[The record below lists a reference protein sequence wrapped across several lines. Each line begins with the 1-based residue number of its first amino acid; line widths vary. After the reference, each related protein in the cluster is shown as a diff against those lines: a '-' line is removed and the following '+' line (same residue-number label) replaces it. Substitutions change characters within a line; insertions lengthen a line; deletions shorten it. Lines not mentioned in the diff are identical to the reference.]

1 MKPFWKWLAKK
12 PAVTTSFYV
21 YNFSAVP
28 YGQAQLQGLH
38 WMVEGW
44 DAAKSSHL
52 RMIDAGVVSE
62 SSGEDEEAD
71 EEDEGGED
79 LLPIHKKWIGLTK
92 DQQVHHVLVSHG
104 AKWR

>member
-52 RMIDAGVVSE
+52 RMIDAGLVSE
-62 SSGEDEEAD
+62 EEATDEEENAD
-71 EEDEGGED
+71 AEP
-79 LLPIHKKWIGLTK
+79 LPVYKKWNQLTK
-92 DQQVHHVLVSHG
+92 TQQVRNVLVSHG